1 MNEKIVTFKIRKNV
15 VSALIGYQ
23 PNSIKS
29 WMILLDNHVDIH
41 DKCDFSILKTPFG
54 ASYEGLLCL
63 LVGRAVLKKKKKW
76 AAPTSRDPYE
86 MRSIS
91 VIRGVTISF
100 ELLLFLFLYVFS
112 PYFKGVTVSTNTFL
126 SPKIVKWK
134 PCVRFETSL
143 SDWAKQFNIS
153 KKINDYF

>member
-1 MNEKIVTFKIRKNV
+1 
-15 VSALIGYQ
+15 
-23 PNSIKS
+23 
-29 WMILLDNHVDIH
+29 
-41 DKCDFSILKTPFG
+41 
-54 ASYEGLLCL
+54 
-63 LVGRAVLKKKKKW
+63 
-76 AAPTSRDPYE
+76 

-143 SDWAKQFNIS
+143 SDWAKQFTFQRRLMIIS
-153 KKINDYF
+153 KLERYSEANLLSSTRILC

>member
-1 MNEKIVTFKIRKNV
+1 MKYLSRFKIRKKV

-23 PNSIKS
+23 PKSIKS

-41 DKCDFSILKTPFG
+41 DKCDFSILKT
-54 ASYEGLLCL
+54 LWR
-63 LVGRAVLKKKKKW
+63 LVRRIALSFSRPSCAEKKKW
-76 AAPTSRDPYE
+76 AAPISRDPYE

-91 VIRGVTISF
+91 VIRGVTRSF

-153 KKINDYF
+153 KKIHDYF